1 MLQKPPC
8 KGRDN
13 GDLNMLGELVQRI
26 HSDVRALRDRSDRV
40 AGELTDIRGELA
52 EIKDQLLVQGTI
64 LVKLET
70 GAAGGDSAR
79 MLQMLPRLQRRVEA
93 LEQH

>member
-1 MLQKPPC
+1 MV
-8 KGRDN
+8 DI
-13 GDLNMLGELVQRI
+13 DLNMLGELVQRI
-26 HSDVRALRDRSDRV
+26 HSDVRALRDQSDRV

-52 EIKDQLLVQGTI
+52 DIKDQLLVQGAI

-79 MLQMLPRLQRRVEA
+79 ML
-93 LEQH
+93 